1 VLLSP
6 RLRKGR
12 SWTRGHTGDLA
23 VRPRVPVD
31 RLGSPSGVPD
41 IRLGRRE
48 QTAGDDH
55 ETFVGADAHA
65 RREPVPIRAGGI
77 APDDGDVAV
86 VQLPDFGA
94 VLGRAAVPHLRGR
107 LSQPP
112 LELRTVIGFP
122 WSGHQVNSL
131 SVADTARKLYISEQ
145 LRQALTNSLCAT
157 LHPHFISGSGWPSRR
172 SGGRSRQGAANTG
185 GRRSVW

>member
-1 VLLSP
+1 
-6 RLRKGR
+6 
-12 SWTRGHTGDLA
+12 
-23 VRPRVPVD
+23 
-31 RLGSPSGVPD
+31 
-41 IRLGRRE
+41 
-48 QTAGDDH
+48 
-55 ETFVGADAHA
+55 
-65 RREPVPIRAGGI
+65 PIRAGGI

-86 VQLPDFGA
+86 DQLPDFGA

-131 SVADTARKLYISEQ
+131 SVADTARKLYITEQ
-145 LRQALTNSLCAT
+145 LRQALTKEICAA
-157 LHPHFISGSGWPSRR
+157 LLLQYKSGSGWHNRR

-185 GRRSVW
+185 GRR